1 MKLKIVKGTRDL
13 YDKDINRFQRLE
25 DAARQVFELYGYE
38 EIRTPMFER
47 TELFAHGVGQDTDI
61 VGKEMFLLQD
71 RRGRSLALRPE
82 GTASVVRTVITDNIM
97 QQSNHRRFYYLGPMF
112 RYEQPQKG
120 RFRQFYQ
127 IGAEYFGVSTPD
139 ADLELLLMLRQF
151 FKAVNLKSVS
161 FQLNTIG
168 CQKKE
173 CRPAFKT
180 RLISYLNQHKDQ
192 LCDNCV
198 RRMETN
204 PLRVLDCKEESCI
217 EVTKKA
223 PRIYEQVCPDCSSH
237 FEQLKSMLE
246 DHGVIYEL
254 NHKLVRGLD
263 YYSRTVF
270 EVYSDNLGAQNA
282 AGGGGRYDG
291 LFEIYGSPVIPAL
304 GFALGLD
311 RLAMLIDEPSQ
322 KSGGIFIIGHDRNE
336 VSRLVAKVR
345 EAGYKCLYDPFQ
357 ASMKSQFR
365 QANKAAV
372 SHVLILGE
380 EEIAQH
386 TVSVKSMK
394 DSNQVNLPL
403 NDILGYLDR
412 ELIPEN

>member
-13 YDKDINRFQRLE
+13 YGDDISRFQRLE
-25 DAARQVFELYGYE
+25 DAARQVFTLYGYE
-38 EIRTPMFER
+38 EIRTPIFER
-47 TELFAHGVGQDTDI
+47 TDLFAHGVGQDTDI
-61 VGKEMFLLQD
+61 VGKEMFLLED

-82 GTASVVRTVITDNIM
+82 GTASVVRSIITDKHM
-97 QQSNHRRFYYLGPMF
+97 QQNNHRRFFYLGPMF

-127 IGAEYFGVSTPD
+127 IGAELFGVSTPD

-151 FKAVNLKSVS
+151 FDTVNLKSVS

-168 CQKKE
+168 CQKPE
-173 CRPAFKT
+173 CRPAFKEK
-180 RLISYLNQHKDQ
+180 LISFLQRHKND
-192 LCDNCV
+192 LCENCN
-198 RRMETN
+198 RRLETN
-204 PLRVLDCKEESCI
+204 PLRVLDCKVESCTI
-217 EVTKKA
+217 VTKEA
-223 PRIYEQVCPDCSSH
+223 PKIYEHVCQECTDH
-237 FEQLKSMLE
+237 FTQLKSMLK
-246 DHGVIYEL
+246 DHEVIYEL

-282 AGGGGRYDG
+282 VGGGGRYDG
-291 LFEIYGSPVIPAL
+291 LFEIYGSPVTPAL

-311 RLAMLIDEPSQ
+311 RLAMLLPEIE
-322 KSGGIFIIGHDRNE
+322 KETGGVFVVGHDRSA
-336 VSRLVAKVR
+336 VTGLVAKFR
-345 EAGYKCLYDPFQ
+345 EAGHKCLYDPFQ

-365 QANKAAV
+365 QANKASV

-380 EEIAQH
+380 EELANN

-394 DSNQVNLPL
+394 DSNQVSLPIAGILDHIGKDL
-403 NDILGYLDR
+403 NTK
-412 ELIPEN
+412 N